1 MHVVAWTCFSILLL
15 SNIGFN
21 LLVEFPYWLDR
32 LTSSLVCAGAL
43 WIAWREFRVRQFTA
57 WVIALVMIAIY
68 FNPFYWM
75 QVANQRLNLII
86 SLLSALIF
94 AAFGYHR
101 SK

>member
-21 LLVEFPYWLDR
+21 LLIDFPYWLDR
-32 LTSSLVCAGAL
+32 LTSSLICAGAL
-43 WIAWREFRVRQFTA
+43 WIAWREFRMRQLTA
-57 WVIALVMIAIY
+57 WVIALVMIAGY
-68 FNPFYWM
+68 FNPFYRI
-75 QVANQRLNLII
+75 QVADKQMNLII
-86 SLLSALIF
+86 VLLSALIF